1 MRILTIIAALLL
13 LLSCTPPKK
22 HLRQR
27 YVNDTPE
34 LKSEIRK
41 AILDGDVIEGMT
53 KEQVYASWATP
64 LFKGEKK
71 ENGITYEY
79 WTYPEM
85 KSSPFVELYF
95 RNDIVVKII
104 KLDKKPGYID

>member
-1 MRILTIIAALLL
+1 MRILAILAALLL
-13 LLSCTPPKK
+13 LLSCTPPKR
-22 HLRQR
+22 HARDR
-27 YVNDTPE
+27 YVNDTPG

-64 LFKGEKK
+64 IFKGEKK

-79 WTYPEM
+79 WTYPDM
-85 KSSPFVELYF
+85 KGSPFVDLYF
-95 RNDIVVKII
+95 QNDIVAKIV
-104 KLDKKPGYID
+104 KLDKKPETID